1 MLKDRFP
8 SILLFLVKPEIKVL
22 MERLSFIDE
31 IICYKKGM
39 PIFPVLKKY
48 GNLMSP
54 FAWMKGIEVLCYLF
68 CMYT

>member
-1 MLKDRFP
+1 MEFKKILVINGHSIGDVILTTPVLKMLKDRFP
-8 SILLFLVKPEIKVL
+8 DSKLLFLI
-22 MERLSFIDE
+22 
-31 IICYKKGM
+31 
-39 PIFPVLKKY
+39 LKKY